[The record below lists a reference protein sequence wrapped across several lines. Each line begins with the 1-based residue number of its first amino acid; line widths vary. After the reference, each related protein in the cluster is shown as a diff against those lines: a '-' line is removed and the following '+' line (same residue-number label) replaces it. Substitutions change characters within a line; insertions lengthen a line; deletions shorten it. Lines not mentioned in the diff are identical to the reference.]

1 MCVSKVLSLC
11 FCYSVAV
18 LLDLLSMKM
27 LLQCMEERIPLCSF
41 LDHFC
46 ICSKILYSTLDV
58 KLYQEDQ
65 VQDLEEPMLN
75 RCLERL
81 I

>member
-1 MCVSKVLSLC
+1 
-11 FCYSVAV
+11 
-18 LLDLLSMKM
+18 
-27 LLQCMEERIPLCSF
+27 MEEIIPFCSL
-41 LDHFC
+41 LDHFS
-46 ICSKILYSTLDV
+46 ICSKILHPTLDV
-58 KLYQEDQ
+58 KLYREDE